1 MKKKTNNFLS
11 LYHTSLE
18 NGRGERCRL
27 RETRQCVK
35 QNNGAQYHDTK
46 IKTVTWEVTWMADHD
61 MGEACL
67 HTARIYVEVTTIFD
81 SIDSTGYMLPVA
93 VT

>member
-1 MKKKTNNFLS
+1 MNKTKSCYKYNIDNIM
-11 LYHTSLE
+11 E
-18 NGRGERCRL
+18 ER
-27 RETRQCVK
+27 
-35 QNNGAQYHDTK
+35 YHDTK

-61 MGEACL
+61 MGEACP
-67 HTARIYVEVTTIFD
+67 HTARIYVEVTTTFD